1 MCELWLYV
9 HVSGLVTLHEVKTK
23 SGHNGINHG
32 RRGNASFEKAA
43 HRCAPNSGHE
53 CPEVMGR
60 EDLNQLP
67 VVLNGHLE
75 GIFSR
80 RHILRLL
87 QTRTKLWL

>member
-1 MCELWLYV
+1 MESTTVAEVMRRLKRLHTV
-9 HVSGLVTLHEVKTK
+9 APRTAVT
-23 SGHNGINHG
+23 
-32 RRGNASFEKAA
+32 NAL
-43 HRCAPNSGHE
+43 
-53 CPEVMGR
+53 EVMGR